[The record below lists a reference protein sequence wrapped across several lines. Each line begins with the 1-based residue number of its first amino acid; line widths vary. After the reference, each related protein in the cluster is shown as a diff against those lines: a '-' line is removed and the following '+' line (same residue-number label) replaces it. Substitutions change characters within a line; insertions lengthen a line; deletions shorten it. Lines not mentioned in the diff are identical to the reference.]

1 MAETPAKPTARII
14 PFLYAD
20 DVAGHLAFLTKAFGF
35 ETKLHEVDPGDPDH
49 EHAETSIGG
58 AFVMISHA
66 SPKFGSASPRTL
78 PARHSSNYVYVEDV
92 DAHFRRAREAGATI
106 EAEPADMPWSDR
118 MYTARDPEGHQ
129 WFFATPALP
138 NLGDV
143 FARLLGS
150 VAQEQRP
157 LLIAIAERL
166 AAERYRGWAKQ
177 AEMASHAAELR
188 ACADREDE
196 IAGRVEAL
204 FPDAAA
210 IQRELLAKHPDLAD
224 VNRAVFAGR
233 PLRIQFRIQAQGER
247 LGASTWRAFA
257 KHEQNRTARETYL
270 ACAELEEASAL
281 VLDSLL

>member
-1 MAETPAKPTARII
+1 MAESPAKPTARII

-20 DVAGHLAFLTKAFGF
+20 DVAGHLEFLNKAFGF
-35 ETKLHEVDPGDPDH
+35 ETKLHEVDPGDPEH
-49 EHAETSIGG
+49 EHAETSLGG

-92 DAHFRRAREAGATI
+92 DAHFRRARAAGATI
-106 EAEPADMPWSDR
+106 EAEPADMPWNDR

-129 WFFATPALP
+129 WFFAMSALP
-138 NLGDV
+138 SIGDV
-143 FARLLGS
+143 FAS
-150 VAQEQRP
+150 VLQRVDAQRRP

-166 AAERYRGWAKQ
+166 AAERYRGWAKEK
-177 AEMASHAAELR
+177 EMAPHAAELR

-204 FPDAAA
+204 TPDAAA
-210 IQRELLAKHPDLAD
+210 IQRELLAKNPDLAD
-224 VNRAVFAGR
+224 VNRSVFAGR
-233 PLRIQFRIQAQGER
+233 PLRVQFRIQAQGER
-247 LGASTWRAFA
+247 LGAATWRSFA
-257 KHEQNRTARETYL
+257 KHEQNRAASDTYL

-281 VLDSLL
+281 VLESLL